1 MEFVR
6 KWVQIFFGLFMNAN
20 WAFPFTRSIYQGP
33 LKVLCAPGLNC
44 YSCPASTT
52 YCPIGS
58 LQNLLGGI
66 RMSLAD
72 NQYFF
77 GLSVIGAMGFLGAMF
92 GRMICGWACPF
103 GFIQELLHKI
113 PSRKFS
119 IPRLLNYG
127 KYLMLLGAVI
137 LLPLIIVDEF
147 GGSSPWFCKLFCPA
161 GTLEAGLP
169 MLLLQPNLS
178 KTIGPL
184 FYNKLTI
191 MTFFILWSIL
201 ASRPF
206 CRTTCPLGGF
216 YALMNR
222 YRLVK
227 LTLNPSR
234 CTNCNACHHVCP
246 MGVKFNENPDD
257 PECISCMACMQKA
270 CNFEAIS
277 IEIGGLPLTST
288 PRAKRRAPQG
298 APISIN

>member
-1 MEFVR
+1 
-6 KWVQIFFGLFMNAN
+6 
-20 WAFPFTRSIYQGP
+20 
-33 LKVLCAPGLNC
+33 
-44 YSCPASTT
+44 
-52 YCPIGS
+52 
-58 LQNLLGGI
+58 
-66 RMSLAD
+66 MSLA
-72 NQYFF
+72 NSQFF
-77 GLSVIGAMGFLGAMF
+77 LGLSVIGAMGFLGAMF

-113 PSRKFS
+113 PSRKFP

-127 KYLMLLGAVI
+127 KYIMLLGVVI

-147 GGSSPWFCKLFCPA
+147 SGSSPWFCKLFCPV

-169 MLLLQPNLS
+169 MLLLQPNLN

-206 CRTTCPLGGF
+206 CRTSCPLGGF

-227 LTLNPSR
+227 LTLDPGR

-257 PECISCMACMQKA
+257 AECISCMACMHKA
-270 CNFEAIS
+270 CKFGAIN
-277 IEIGGLPLTST
+277 IEIGGLPLKSL
-288 PRAKRRAPQG
+288 PRAKGCVPQET
-298 APISIN
+298 AMPIN